1 MPIATTTSPLAT
13 SNTAILALFDED
25 EFIINPDT
33 WTEALAEQ
41 LASNAEILSLT
52 ESHWQIIHFLRDK
65 YLRLGAIPPMSR
77 VCRELK
83 QERNAVRTLFGS
95 CLQLWQIAGLP
106 YPGEEAKTYMNKDLC
121 TTEILSRSMKMN

>member
-106 YPGEEAKTYMNKDLC
+106 YPGEEAKTYMN
-121 TTEILSRSMKMN
+121 